1 MAVNKPIVSNLFIV
15 MLFLGVLGVLGI
27 LGNLGELGGLGEDLE
42 VVALV
47 AEPLE
52 GFWESDTELVDGFE

>member
-15 MLFLGVLGVLGI
+15 MLFLGVLGI

-42 VVALV
+42 LVALV

-52 GFWESDTELVDGFE
+52 GGGEGGTELVDGFE

>member
-1 MAVNKPIVSNLFIV
+1 
-15 MLFLGVLGVLGI
+15 MLFLGVLGI

>member
-15 MLFLGVLGVLGI
+15 MLFLGVLGI

-52 GFWESDTELVDGFE
+52 GGGEGGTELVDGFE